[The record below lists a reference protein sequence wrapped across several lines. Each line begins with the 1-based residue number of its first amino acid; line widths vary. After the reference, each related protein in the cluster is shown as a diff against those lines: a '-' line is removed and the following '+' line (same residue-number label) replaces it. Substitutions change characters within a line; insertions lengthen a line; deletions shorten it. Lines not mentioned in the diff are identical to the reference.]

1 MLYSSF
7 LGKQALRWICV
18 QVVNWGVV
26 LGTAL
31 TRNYATQD
39 WTKGEVN
46 WDAAAAEAS
55 VDPMVCSEAGR
66 AFKVVPS

>member
-7 LGKQALRWICV
+7 LGKQARRWICV

-31 TRNYATQD
+31 TKNYAKQD

-46 WDAAAAEAS
+46 WDAAAAEAIS
-55 VDPMVCSEAGR
+55 
-66 AFKVVPS
+66 